1 MSTIVSGA
9 LLPPRIERPAPK
21 AAALPVAPLRAKQTD
36 AMGHSAR
43 AKFKREVR
51 VQRRE
56 QAGDK
61 EQERKSA
68 VQLALERAAAAPKV
82 SVKNVRREDA
92 ADAKRDNRR
101 DGREVPMDK
110 ATLAA
115 VEEARQQAMASA
127 KWGITAPA
135 LLQTKKGKVT
145 KKVAS
150 TGARLAASFQN
161 DSKARKGQK
170 KIFKQVAARGVAK
183 KTTRRK

>member
-68 VQLALERAAAAPKV
+68 VQLALECHMKSRKTA
-82 SVKNVRREDA
+82 RWLIQDA
-92 ADAKRDNRR
+92 QPD
-101 DGREVPMDK
+101 V
-110 ATLAA
+110 
-115 VEEARQQAMASA
+115 QQA
-127 KWGITAPA
+127 
-135 LLQTKKGKVT
+135 V
-145 KKVAS
+145 
-150 TGARLAASFQN
+150 
-161 DSKARKGQK
+161 
-170 KIFKQVAARGVAK
+170 
-183 KTTRRK
+183 

>member
-1 MSTIVSGA
+1 M
-9 LLPPRIERPAPK
+9 PPRIERPAPK

-82 SVKNVRREDA
+82 SVKNVRREDP
-92 ADAKRDNRR
+92 ADAKRDDRR

-110 ATLAA
+110 APLAA
-115 VEEARQQAMASA
+115 VEEARQHAMASA

>member
-1 MSTIVSGA
+1 MRGTFREFALDSRAGA
-9 LLPPRIERPAPK
+9 KGRRTALCPPGE
-21 AAALPVAPLRAKQTD
+21 TDD

-82 SVKNVRREDA
+82 PVKNVRREDP
-92 ADAKRDNRR
+92 ADAKRDDR
-101 DGREVPMDK
+101 REVPMDK

-115 VEEARQQAMASA
+115 VEEARQHAMASA

-135 LLQTKKGKVT
+135 MLQTKKGKVT
-145 KKVAS
+145 KKTAS

-183 KTTRRK
+183 KTTSRRK

>member
-1 MSTIVSGA
+1 MPSS
-9 LLPPRIERPAPK
+9 PAPK
-21 AAALPVAPLRAKQTD
+21 AAALPVVPSRGRTD
-36 AMGHSAR
+36 EAMGKSAR
-43 AKFKREVR
+43 AKSKREVR

>member
-1 MSTIVSGA
+1 
-9 LLPPRIERPAPK
+9 
-21 AAALPVAPLRAKQTD
+21 
-36 AMGHSAR
+36 
-43 AKFKREVR
+43 
-51 VQRRE
+51 
-56 QAGDK
+56 
-61 EQERKSA
+61 

-82 SVKNVRREDA
+82 SVKNVRREDP
-92 ADAKRDNRR
+92 ADVKRDNRR
-101 DGREVPMDK
+101 DGPEVPMDK

-115 VEEARQQAMASA
+115 VEDARQHAMASA

>member
-82 SVKNVRREDA
+82 SVKNVRREDP
-92 ADAKRDNRR
+92 ADAKRDDR
-101 DGREVPMDK
+101 REVPMDK

-115 VEEARQQAMASA
+115 VEDARQHAMASA

>member
-1 MSTIVSGA
+1 
-9 LLPPRIERPAPK
+9 
-21 AAALPVAPLRAKQTD
+21 
-36 AMGHSAR
+36 
-43 AKFKREVR
+43 
-51 VQRRE
+51 
-56 QAGDK
+56 
-61 EQERKSA
+61 
-68 VQLALERAAAAPKV
+68 
-82 SVKNVRREDA
+82 VKNVRREDP

-101 DGREVPMDK
+101 DGPEVPMDK

-115 VEEARQQAMASA
+115 VEDARQHAMASA

>member
-1 MSTIVSGA
+1 M
-9 LLPPRIERPAPK
+9 
-21 AAALPVAPLRAKQTD
+21 
-36 AMGHSAR
+36 
-43 AKFKREVR
+43 
-51 VQRRE
+51 
-56 QAGDK
+56 
-61 EQERKSA
+61 
-68 VQLALERAAAAPKV
+68 ERAAAAPKV
-82 SVKNVRREDA
+82 SVKNVRREDP
-92 ADAKRDNRR
+92 ADVKRDNRR
-101 DGREVPMDK
+101 VGPEVPMDK

-115 VEEARQQAMASA
+115 VEDARQHAMASA